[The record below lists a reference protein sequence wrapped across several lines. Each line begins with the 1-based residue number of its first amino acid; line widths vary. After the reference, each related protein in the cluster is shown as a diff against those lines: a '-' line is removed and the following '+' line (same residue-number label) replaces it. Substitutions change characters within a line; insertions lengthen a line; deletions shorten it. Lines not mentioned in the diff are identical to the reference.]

1 MKNWKKSS
9 FFSELRKNVK
19 VKPIEYYNP
28 RERYQA
34 DIILLLNFVWDEFKY
49 IFIMVDHFTKYGWV
63 IALNDKKA
71 ETILIA

>member
-1 MKNWKKSS
+1 MI

-19 VKPIEYYNP
+19 DQPIESYKP

-34 DIILLLNFVWDEFKY
+34 DIIIYQNYEWDWFKY
-49 IFIMVDHFTKYGWV
+49 IFTMMDYFTNYGWV
-63 IALNDKKA
+63 IPLNHSKV